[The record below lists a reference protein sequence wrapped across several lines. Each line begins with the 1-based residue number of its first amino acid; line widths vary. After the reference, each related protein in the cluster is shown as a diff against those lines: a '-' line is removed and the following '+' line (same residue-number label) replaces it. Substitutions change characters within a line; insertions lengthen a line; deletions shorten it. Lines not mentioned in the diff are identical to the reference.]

1 MVDTVINDDV
11 LTFLRRAECHHLGSV
26 DLKEIWSAFE
36 KTISKCGKNANYD
49 VLNSL
54 TEATNGYPFMIQL
67 VGYWSWRYS
76 DVNNHLD
83 RVHMEDAQQGIKKLE
98 SVWAVWFM
106 VQNLTIFPQW
116 RKIT

>member
-1 MVDTVINDDV
+1 M
-11 LTFLRRAECHHLGSV
+11 
-26 DLKEIWSAFE
+26 W
-36 KTISKCGKNANYD
+36 KNVNYD

>member
-1 MVDTVINDDV
+1 M
-11 LTFLRRAECHHLGSV
+11 
-26 DLKEIWSAFE
+26 
-36 KTISKCGKNANYD
+36 
-49 VLNSL
+49 

-106 VQNLTIFPQW
+106 VQN
-116 RKIT
+116 